1 MREETSGETTARLLE
16 VIARADFEV
25 LPGAYVFRPLDDGT
39 TSFRRDALAAVR
51 DNGAWSLLVPVED
64 PATPMAFRMF
74 SFHFDPALD
83 ATGFVGWLHSHLA
96 RTTDTD
102 HIVVCGRSVHG
113 SADRDRGRPIA
124 PEASSGRAGVEGVQ
138 RPPEQRCAR
147 RADGLPR
154 PRPPR
159 AEAHGS
165 RRSHRA
171 GWSHA
176 SGPNGAGKR
185 DPAPPRRPTR
195 CGGIASRRVMRR
207 CLSRP

>member
-113 SADRDRGRPIA
+113 SADQVRGGVFDYWGCPAGAADRVLAEVRALVERGRRPRRAHIGLRGGCLGVRGGRRRQPWSPDRGGRPARRRGLERDRARGA
-124 PEASSGRAGVEGVQ
+124 RAL
-138 RPPEQRCAR
+138 RLLPSPAR
-147 RADGLPR
+147 
-154 PRPPR
+154 
-159 AEAHGS
+159 
-165 RRSHRA
+165 
-171 GWSHA
+171 
-176 SGPNGAGKR
+176 
-185 DPAPPRRPTR
+185 
-195 CGGIASRRVMRR
+195 
-207 CLSRP
+207 